1 LAGRADAAE
10 AALHASCETCIEFNE
25 SALLASRAAELA
37 DTLCDQ
43 SRTEEAQSWIDISR
57 ERAAPEDRDAQSSW
71 RSVAA
76 RVAAK
81 QGDLALA
88 EKLGREALAIVEA
101 TDALNHHAKVLLD
114 LAEVL
119 FKADRHDEGVQLV
132 QRAVYLYEVKGNVA
146 AKNLA
151 RTRLPGVTVAK

>member
-1 LAGRADAAE
+1 M
-10 AALHASCETCIEFNE
+10 EFNE

-37 DTLCDQ
+37 DVLCEQ
-43 SRTEEAQSWIDISR
+43 SRTDEAQSWIDISR
-57 ERAAPEDRDAQSSW
+57 EKAGPEDRDAQSSW

-88 EKLGREALAIVEA
+88 ERLGRESLAIVEA

-119 FKADRHDEGVQLV
+119 LVANRHDEGVELA
-132 QRAVYLYEVKGNVA
+132 QRAVHLYELKGNVA
-146 AKNLA
+146 AENLA
-151 RTRLPGVTVAK
+151 RARITGVAVPK